1 MKEKKIRKL
10 ENDVYTVQ
18 VQRKFTKADVDKI
31 CEKLE
36 KDGWLE
42 SIVINKKK
50 VYSITLKTL
59 VLFLMFMQ
67 TQGFQESIEEKDVDY
82 VG

>member
-10 ENDVYTVQ
+10 EDGIYAVQ
-18 VQRKFTKADVDKI
+18 VQTKFTKADVDKI

-36 KDGWLE
+36 EDGWLQ
-42 SIVINKKK
+42 SVVINKKK

-59 VLFLMFMQ
+59 VLFLMFLQ
-67 TQGFQESIEEKDVDY
+67 SQRFQERIEEKDVDY